1 VLDVVKALAALDPEG
16 FGLDDIC
23 ARSEVAICDGRRNST
38 SISTLTGCAGSR
50 IVKVSSMPL
59 GIPPQS
65 RQMRSAEADAL
76 RATLPAPLN
85 NQ

>member
-1 VLDVVKALAALDPEG
+1 VK
-16 FGLDDIC
+16 I
-23 ARSEVAICDGRRNST
+23 
-38 SISTLTGCAGSR
+38 
-50 IVKVSSMPL
+50 SSMPL

-65 RQMRSAEADAL
+65 RQTRSAEADAL